1 MKNSLT
7 LYELNALVRDMLAL
21 EMPDEYWVEAELSE
35 AREVRGH
42 CYMELIQKDEHSNT
56 PVAKASAK
64 CWASTWQ
71 LVKPHIMRVTGQE
84 IHAGMKVLLKVYA
97 QFHESYGFSWIV
109 TDIDP
114 TYTMGDMARKR
125 MEIIRQLKEE
135 GVFELQKELQLP
147 MFCQHIA
154 VISSAN
160 AAGYGDFVNQL
171 ENNEYGFRFHTQ
183 LFPAVMQ
190 GEGVEQS
197 VIGALNK
204 IFESLECRTES
215 LEFATAN
222 DDSSLFT
229 LHSSLDKFDCVVII
243 RGGGATSDLSGF
255 DTLALA
261 EHVANF
267 PLPIITGIGHE
278 RDESVL
284 DMVSHTRVK
293 TPTAAAAFLIGHLKA
308 VLDAIED
315 AEQRI
320 SSIVRQQMDME
331 KIRLLHLS
339 QQIPTLFSLVRSRQE
354 ASIDR
359 LQGNLRLS
367 VTRRLQEERHRL
379 DIHSHNLM
387 PVIERRLLRERHQLD
402 MLNEKLE
409 ALNPELL
416 LRRGYSITLSGGKV
430 VKDASILKSG
440 DELETRLSKGTVRS
454 VVK

>member
-1 MKNSLT
+1 MKKSLT
-7 LYELNALVRDMLAL
+7 LYELNALVRDTLAL
-21 EMPDEYWVEAELSE
+21 QMPDEYWVEAELSE

-42 CYMELIQKDEHSNT
+42 CYMELIQKDDRSNT

-71 LVKPHIMRVTGQE
+71 LVKPHFMRVTGQQV
-84 IHAGMKVLLKVYA
+84 HAGMKVLLKVYA

-114 TYTMGDMARKR
+114 TYTLGDMARKR
-125 MEIIRQLKEE
+125 LEIIRQLKEE
-135 GVFELQKELQLP
+135 GVFELQKELRLP
-147 MFCQHIA
+147 MFCQRIA

-171 ENNEYGFRFHTQ
+171 ESNEYGFRFHTQ
-183 LFPAVMQ
+183 LFPAIMQ

-197 VIGALNK
+197 VIAALNK
-204 IFESLECRTES
+204 IFERLEKE
-215 LEFATAN
+215 
-222 DDSSLFT
+222 DSSLFT
-229 LHSSLDKFDCVVII
+229 LHSSLNFDCVVII

-267 PLPIITGIGHE
+267 PIPIITGIGHE

-293 TPTAAAAFLIGHLKA
+293 TPTAAAAFLISHLKG

-315 AEQRI
+315 AEQ
-320 SSIVRQQMDME
+320 SIVLKVRQQMEME

-339 QQIPTLFSLVRSRQE
+339 QQIPSLYSMVKSRQE
-354 ASIDR
+354 TRLDR
-359 LQGNLRLS
+359 LQSSLQLS
-367 VTRRLQEERHRL
+367 VSRRLQDERHRL
-379 DIHSHNLM
+379 DILSHNL
-387 PVIERRLLRERHQLD
+387 PPIAERKLLQEHHRLDLLR
-402 MLNEKLE
+402 EKLE

-416 LRRGYSITLSGGKV
+416 LRRGYSITLSAGKI
-430 VKDASILKSG
+430 VKDASLLHPG
-440 DELETRLSKGTVRS
+440 DLIETRLQKGTVHS